1 MDDTIALIVTGF
13 AGIVV
18 LAVLSRRLLL
28 RSNFPNLPAPPAGSL
43 LTGNVHRMRS
53 RHSIEYRRHVT
64 DTHGPLFKLA
74 GPYGAEWLYIYDPKA
89 LYSIAIKDQDVW
101 GKHGA
106 LLTMIMLGPG
116 LLATEHHQHRKQ
128 RKMLTPVFS
137 AAYLRN
143 ITSVFY
149 ETTYKL
155 RDAVLADI
163 NSDADEIDVLKWTGR
178 AALELLGQG
187 ALGHSFDPLTK
198 EVPDAF
204 AAAVKSFFAALGPL
218 HLFHIMLGPLR
229 RCGPSW
235 FRRMVVDAAPF
246 ESVQRMKAIV
256 DTMHARSIE
265 IVEEKR
271 ASLMRDDEAMQRL
284 GEGKD
289 VMSILLRANMAAG
302 EKDRLTEE
310 ELIAQVSTFVLA
322 GMDTTSIATSRVLH
336 ILASKKDAQT
346 KLRNEILEAQAGTE
360 VSYDTLMELPFLDA
374 VCRETLRVYA
384 PVTTI
389 SRYAV
394 KDTVLG
400 LSAPI
405 RHRRALR
412 PRRVQHEHGA
422 CNTNTALWGPDARE
436 WKPER
441 WLAPLP
447 REVEEVR
454 VPGVYSNLMTFHG
467 GGRSCIGFKYAQ
479 LELKVVL
486 AVLLANF
493 RFELSDK
500 DIVWNSAGVMY
511 PTVGPVSKKPE
522 MPLKVSVF
530 RERM

>member
-1 MDDTIALIVTGF
+1 MDDTTALIVTASF

-18 LAVLSRRLLL
+18 LAVLARRLLL
-28 RSNFPNLPAPPAGSL
+28 RSNFPNLPGPPAGSL

-53 RHSIEYRRHVT
+53 RHSIKYRKHVT

-89 LYSIAIKDQDVW
+89 LYSITIKDQDVW

-116 LLATEHHQHRKQ
+116 LLSTEHHQHRKQ

-149 ETTYKL
+149 ETTHKL
-155 RDAVLADI
+155 
-163 NSDADEIDVLKWTGR
+163 
-178 AALELLGQG
+178 
-187 ALGHSFDPLTK
+187 
-198 EVPDAF
+198 
-204 AAAVKSFFAALGPL
+204 
-218 HLFHIMLGPLR
+218 
-229 RCGPSW
+229 
-235 FRRMVVDAAPF
+235 
-246 ESVQRMKAIV
+246 
-256 DTMHARSIE
+256 
-265 IVEEKR
+265 
-271 ASLMRDDEAMQRL
+271 RDDEAMQRL
-284 GEGKD
+284 GEVKD
-289 VMSILLRANMAAG
+289 VMSILLRANMTAS
-302 EKDRLTEE
+302 EKDRLAEE
-310 ELIAQVSTFVLA
+310 ELIAQVSTFILA
-322 GMDTTSIATSRVLH
+322 GMDTTSNATSRVLH
-336 ILASKKDAQT
+336 ILASKTDAQT
-346 KLRNEILEAQAGTE
+346 KLPDEILEAQAGTE

-405 RHRRALR
+405 RGTDGTLISEVPVPKGTAVLCDL
-412 PRRVQHEHGA
+412 GA
-422 CNTNTALWGPDARE
+422 CNTNAALWGPDARE
-436 WKPER
+436 WKPELFQQER

-447 REVEEVR
+447 REVEEAR
-454 VPGVYSNLMTFHG
+454 VPGVYSNLMTVHG

-530 RERM
+530 RERI